1 MNEFENIEQ
10 RSGNTEAMLTAF
22 EDEPEYSAT
31 KVNDLTSDDTSA
43 FATLNTAGNTIISSD
58 ENENGIT
65 DVEPSDEQTLIDKY
79 KSLTT
84 ENSEASMKQV
94 METILLHKAEFV
106 GHHNGWSYQH
116 APLEI
121 TETAKTNFFICLEM
135 IVSLLYW

>member
-65 DVEPSDEQTLIDKY
+65 AVEPR
-79 KSLTT
+79 
-84 ENSEASMKQV
+84 
-94 METILLHKAEFV
+94 
-106 GHHNGWSYQH
+106 
-116 APLEI
+116 
-121 TETAKTNFFICLEM
+121 
-135 IVSLLYW
+135 